1 MTTAPPSGRRSRQ
14 LAVHRARRCA
24 INAPEFIPPSGLL
37 LIDGKQAEASLRGR
51 FDVIDPATE
60 AVAGAAADGTV
71 QDMAAAVGAA
81 RAAFDQT
88 SWSSDH
94 AFRRRC
100 LDELYAA
107 LRGELETL
115 RTQFVTETGSPV
127 TLTRGSGIDL
137 IVEQVPYWASLAE
150 SYEYEA
156 SLPDIGAGAG
166 GTRRLLRREPCGV
179 VGVITP
185 WNSPVLLAL
194 RKVCSALAAGCT
206 VVLKPAPDT
215 PWAGGTEL
223 GRIIADQTSIPPGV
237 ANVVTSADHAVGE
250 ALVADPRVDMI
261 SFTGSTVTGRR
272 VAATAAATVKRVCL
286 ELGGK
291 SANVV
296 LDDADLAAVV
306 PAAVSGVCRHS
317 GQGCAYLTRLL
328 LPRRRYAEGLEIAVE
343 AARQVAVGD
352 PWDPAVLQGPVI
364 SARQR
369 ERVLGY
375 IETGKSEARLVT
387 GGGRPRDLPT
397 GYYVEPTIFADVDP
411 GAVIAQEEIFGPVL
425 CVIPYDS
432 DDQAIEIAN
441 STIYGLAASVHG
453 TDRDRVMG
461 LARRLRAGNVD
472 VNGRTWWAPDSPF
485 GGYRQSGLGREGG
498 LAGLEEHLEI
508 KLISHD

>member
-1 MTTAPPSGRRSRQ
+1 VTG
-14 LAVHRARRCA
+14 HWRCA
-24 INAPEFIPPSGLL
+24 IDAQEFVPPAGLL
-37 LIDGKQAEASLRGR
+37 LIDGKQTEGLRRGR

-60 AVAGAAADGTV
+60 AVAGTAADGTA
-71 QDMAAAVGAA
+71 QDMAAAVAAA
-81 RAAFDQT
+81 RKAFDRT
-88 SWSSDH
+88 RWSTDH
-94 AFRRRC
+94 GFRRRC
-100 LDELYAA
+100 LDELHDA
-107 LRGELETL
+107 LLANLETL
-115 RTQFVTETGSPV
+115 RAQFVTETGSPV

-137 IVEQVPYWASLAE
+137 IVDQIPYWAALAE
-150 SYEYEA
+150 SYKYETD
-156 SLPDIGAGAG
+156 LPAVEAG
-166 GTRRLLRREPCGV
+166 GVQTRRLLRREPFGV

-194 RKVCSALAAGCT
+194 RKICSALAAGCT

-223 GRIIADQTSIPPGV
+223 GRIIAGHTSIPPGV
-237 ANVVTSADHAVGE
+237 VNVVASADHAVGE
-250 ALVADPRVDMI
+250 ALVGDPRVDMV
-261 SFTGSTVTGRR
+261 SFTGSTATGRR
-272 VAATAAATVKRVCL
+272 VGALAASTVKRVCL

-306 PAAVSGVCRHS
+306 SGAVSGVCRHS

-328 LPRRRYAEGLEIAVE
+328 LPRGRYAEGLEIAVE
-343 AARQVAVGD
+343 AARHVTVGN

-432 DDQAIEIAN
+432 EDQAVEIAN
-441 STIYGLAASVHG
+441 STIYGLAAAVHSKDH
-453 TDRDRVMG
+453 DRAMAV
-461 LARRLRAGNVD
+461 ARRLRAGNVD
-472 VNGRTWWAPDSPF
+472 VNGRTWWAADSPF

-498 LAGLEEHLEI
+498 LPGLEEHLEI
-508 KLISHD
+508 KLVSSD